1 MRMVGGKIEFKV
13 QRIPRPFPESL
24 SAVCVWPFIWYEEH
38 VYDDP
43 CLQVHERYHW
53 QDQLRWLVIPW
64 FIVYGILRPF
74 QRGGTG
80 HFLEREAYARAEA
93 CRAAAD
99 N

>member
-1 MRMVGGKIEFKV
+1 
-13 QRIPRPFPESL
+13 
-24 SAVCVWPFIWYEEH
+24 
-38 VYDDP
+38 
-43 CLQVHERYHW
+43 
-53 QDQLRWLVIPW
+53 VIPW